1 MTSNKLLDD
10 LKAFTEDA
18 VGDMLLPVALQEGD
32 EEQKYRAAEIYK
44 MRLPDSR
51 AAKKKTP
58 YIIHQI
64 VTSKT
69 VQKPGDQFPTERTAV
84 RSVFAVYSRNEQE
97 GALLLLNLM
106 ERLRIAIQR
115 QVVIGQQFQL
125 DLDAGVET
133 MIYPDDLAPY
143 FVGEMS
149 TTWISR
155 SVRREVST
163 WP

>member
-1 MTSNKLLDD
+1 MTYNKLLDD
-10 LKAFTEDA
+10 LQAFTVDA
-18 VGDMLLPVALQEGD
+18 VKDMILPVALQEQD
-32 EEQKYRAAEIYK
+32 TEQKYRAAEVYK
-44 MRLPDSR
+44 MRLPDST

-69 VQKPGDQFPTERTAV
+69 VQEPGNQFPTMRTAV
-84 RSVFAVYSRNEQE
+84 RSVFAVYSRDEQE
-97 GALLLLNLM
+97 GALYLLNLM
-106 ERLRIAIQR
+106 NRLQIALEK

-125 DLDAGVET
+125 DLQTGVDA
-133 MIYPDDLAPY
+133 MIYPDNLAPY

-155 SVRREVST
+155 TVRREVST